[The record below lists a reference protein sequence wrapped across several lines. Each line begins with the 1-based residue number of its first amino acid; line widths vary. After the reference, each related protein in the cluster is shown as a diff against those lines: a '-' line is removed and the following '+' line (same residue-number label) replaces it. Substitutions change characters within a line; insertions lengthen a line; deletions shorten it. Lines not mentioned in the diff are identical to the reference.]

1 MPADWVGMN
10 YISLHSL
17 LGLGLVALVAGC
29 SANDGQSAAE
39 TSADVTGA
47 EQLHFQS
54 ATIVPFSSLSL
65 SRGHDGS
72 IFASYVSEDQLV
84 VAKSLD
90 NGINFTTV
98 GTARH
103 GSAGAQLFAAP
114 SDENVLYL
122 TRVGFY
128 SWGGAPPPSDDVDGF
143 LLRSDD
149 GGKTWTDLTSSL
161 PSVSQASGFRTL
173 DINPTDP
180 HHLVAAN
187 CNGLQKSVDG
197 GKSWS
202 VVPGSAS
209 SVGDC
214 NGADMARGIN
224 DRKTIYI
231 LSDVG
236 EGGGST
242 LRRSF
247 DDGVTWDDAKLNV
260 NADYMVGLHG
270 LTVHPDDARH
280 IYISD
285 INSFYSSADGGD
297 DFFRHGTNLD
307 KDPSTVAVNPANG
320 GLYMTK
326 NDSVLR
332 WVPSS
337 EPENGHW
344 SVVAKVPGAQ
354 LGEPTIIDENLYV
367 TTGTQLL
374 VTALP

>member
-1 MPADWVGMN
+1 MN

-17 LGLGLVALVAGC
+17 LGLGVMALVAGC
-29 SANDGQSAAE
+29 AGSHASDAGEA
-39 TSADVTGA
+39 SADVTGA

-54 ATIVPFSSLSL
+54 ATIVPFSSLSVA
-65 SRGHDGS
+65 RGQDGS
-72 IFASYVSEDQLV
+72 IIASYVSENQLL
-84 VAKSLD
+84 VAKSVD
-90 NGINFTTV
+90 NGVNFETV

-103 GSAGAQLFAAP
+103 GSAGGQIFAAP
-114 SDENVLYL
+114 SDANVLYL
-122 TRVGFY
+122 TRLGWY

-161 PSVSQASGFRTL
+161 PSVTQGAGFRTL

-180 HHLVAAN
+180 QHLVAAN

-202 VVPGSAS
+202 VVPGSAPS
-209 SVGDC
+209 FGDC
-214 NGADMARGIN
+214 NAADMARGIN

-236 EGGGST
+236 EGGSSI

-247 DDGVTWDDAKLNV
+247 DDGATWDDAKLNV

-270 LTVHPDDARH
+270 LTVHPNDARH
-280 IYISD
+280 LYISD
-285 INSFYSSADGGD
+285 INSFYSSANGGD
-297 DFFRHGTNLD
+297 DFFRHGTNLE
-307 KDPSTVAVNPANG
+307 KDPSSVAVNPTSS
-320 GLYMTK
+320 GLYITK
-326 NDSVLR
+326 DDSVLR
-332 WVPSS
+332 WIPSS

-344 SVVAKVPGAQ
+344 NVVAKVPGAK
-354 LGEPTIIDENLYV
+354 LGDPTILNGRLFV
-367 TTGTQLL
+367 TTATQLL
-374 VTALP
+374 VTELPQQ